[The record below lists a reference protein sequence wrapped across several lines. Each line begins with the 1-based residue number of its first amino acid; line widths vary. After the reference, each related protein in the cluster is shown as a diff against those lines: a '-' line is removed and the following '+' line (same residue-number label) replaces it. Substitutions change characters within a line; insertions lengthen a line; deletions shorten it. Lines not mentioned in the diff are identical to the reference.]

1 MSRPFLFREI
11 RREQIACD
19 LLGKD
24 AVFSVLQYRRDRDLR
39 LVIGRK
45 ADKRSVVGSRVL
57 GGSRLSRDRD
67 REIPEHAIGGSPGI
81 LRDCQHRLPDLV
93 QIVL

>member
-11 RREQIACD
+11 RREQIAYD

-24 AVFSVLQYRRDRDLR
+24 AVFSVLQYRRDRD
-39 LVIGRK
+39 
-45 ADKRSVVGSRVL
+45 
-57 GGSRLSRDRD
+57 
-67 REIPEHAIGGSPGI
+67 REIPEHALGGSPGI